1 MYKLLIGEKFC
12 LILRSSAMN
21 CTIRIDRGSI
31 RMEDT
36 YLGLSRSKV
45 LTIHNRS
52 DYVVR
57 FQWMRFKD
65 NDTDVQ
71 RKKEYAKTIIFR
83 IKNFYFYPF

>member
-1 MYKLLIGEKFC
+1 MYELLTGEKLC
-12 LILRSSAMN
+12 LTLRSSAIN

-45 LTIHNRS
+45 LTVHNRS

-57 FQWMRFKD
+57 FQWMHFKD
-65 NDTDVQ
+65 SDTDVQ
-71 RKKEYAKTIIFR
+71 RKKKYAKTIIFR
-83 IKNFYFYPF
+83 V